1 MASSLGGNPQGIRL
15 HVKNAS
21 TSTKI
26 ARGTIVTFSSVAANN
41 PAASFL
47 DLTRN
52 KDYGSGTMRELDVPY
67 ITVSPAGAD
76 STNPGANVRLGVAAA
91 DIPANGYGEIIV
103 YGLARVLGGGAVTVG
118 EVITSDASGLGVDAA
133 NASHDNPCGI
143 ALETMAASTLS
154 WCFINCLSVC
164 GVGAAANTNWFGQ
177 DY

>member
-15 HVKNAS
+15 HVKNGYG
-21 TSTKI
+21 TVLL
-26 ARGTIVTFSSVAANN
+26 RGQIVTFSSVAANN

-52 KDYGSGTMRELDVPY
+52 KDYGSGTTRELDVPF
-67 ITVSPAGAD
+67 ITVTAAGAD
-76 STNPGANVRLGVAAA
+76 STNPGANVRLGVVAA
-91 DIPANGYGEIIV
+91 DIPNNGYGEIIV

-118 EVITSDASGLGVDAA
+118 EVFTSSAFGTAVDAA

-143 ALETMAASTLS
+143 ALETLS
-154 WCFINCLSVC
+154 SGALGWAFINCLSPC
-164 GVGAAANTNWFGQ
+164 GVGAAANTNWMGQ